1 MTVRHLGR
9 LVLRSVQRFEAQG
22 GMRHGAALAFYATL
36 SLAPLVLLAVSILSI
51 LPAHG
56 DVWELITGRLSVLV
70 GPSGT
75 ELVRSVADAAPD
87 RTGGVWGVVG
97 SALLLAFSGSVLFV
111 NIQGILDEIWQVRQP
126 DRGVVKGFLR
136 NRLTALAMMA
146 TSSLILLGSTVLW
159 GVAGWLSPRL
169 ANALPVDAPVVAA
182 AELVLSL
189 LLLTALGAAS
199 YRILPAVEV
208 EWRDV
213 LLGAG
218 ITAVLFLLGRGA
230 IGWYLSQAAP
240 ASRFGAAGTLLV
252 FLMWVYYSAQI
263 FLLGAE
269 FTQVQAED
277 RGAPLRPEPGA
288 YLVKRVTVT
297 NPDEP
302 SGEDGRVV

>member
-1 MTVRHLGR
+1 MTLRHLGR
-9 LVLRSVQRFEAQG
+9 LVVRSVQRFDSQG

-51 LPAHG
+51 LPLQG
-56 DVWELITGRLSVLV
+56 DVWEMITSRLTVLV
-70 GPSGT
+70 GPNGT
-75 ELVRSVADAAPD
+75 ELVRTVADQAPD

-97 SALLLAFSGSVLFV
+97 SVLLLAFSGSVLFV
-111 NIQGILDEIWQVRQP
+111 NIQAILDEIWEVRQP

-136 NRLTALAMMA
+136 NRLTALVMMG
-146 TSSLILLGSTVLW
+146 TSGLILLGSTVL
-159 GVAGWLSPRL
+159 GAIAAWLGPRISTV
-169 ANALPVDAPVVAA
+169 LPVDAPLVTL
-182 AELVLSL
+182 AELVISA
-189 LLLTALGAAS
+189 LLLTGLGAAS
-199 YRILPAVEV
+199 YRILPAVEI

-213 LLGAG
+213 FLGAG
-218 ITAVLFLLGRGA
+218 ITAVLFLVGRWA
-230 IGWYLSQAAP
+230 IGWYLGEAAP

-288 YLVKRVTVT
+288 QRFTKTILPD
-297 NPDEP
+297 PDEA
-302 SGEDGRVV
+302 SNTHR